1 MLHTCPRVM
10 GPTNTHA
17 CAHTHT
23 HLKIHLLAVLHMPCA
38 CPLTAYTHTN
48 TQSCV
53 GTHSLTRS
61 LPTCLKRNTEW
72 CLVGA
77 GIQTHLALSKA
88 ERFAHGFSM
97 LQRRGREWAAQGFKV
112 QVNRHIDSRK
122 WAQWECGQ
130 AHPHTATKLT
140 LTQQNR
146 RPQLTLNLDQ
156 SH

>member
-23 HLKIHLLAVLHMPCA
+23 HLKIHLLALLHMPCM